1 MSDQKGL
8 QFRGKSTAE
17 WYITDPHK
25 PRRPILVT
33 DGSSVAAPSVAETVT
48 QIKVSSEQHGQ
59 SMEWL
64 APRRSMSEVVIEVPL
79 VGRLMRLRQAL
90 HLDGVSLR
98 TTSALLAVGILGF
111 GFVSLMS
118 GLRAQRVPVETQK
131 TTVAAVKGA
140 STATPSQII
149 QDLQSAGAK
158 PEAEAADTKGV
169 GVIAEDKPTDAVVA
183 RYVVASGHIKY
194 VSAPSIGIKQARV
207 MRSSVAENGSLDMP
221 KNIWDASWYD
231 ASSLP
236 LDRQGSVLLLGHVKG
251 ETSPGLFYDLYRIN
265 VGELIT
271 LTLGDGTVV
280 TYKVVSKQEV
290 LSDNIDGS
298 GLLTSKDSNIAS
310 LTLLTA
316 FGELNPVTGQYEKRQ
331 AVFAIRSN

>member
-1 MSDQKGL
+1 MQEQPGL

-17 WYITDPHK
+17 RYITDPHK

-33 DGSSVAAPSVAETVT
+33 DGSSVVTPSVAETVT
-48 QIKVSSEQHGQ
+48 QIKVSSELHGQ

-64 APRRSMSEVVIEVPL
+64 APRRSLPDVAVEAPKVS
-79 VGRLMRLRQAL
+79 RLKYLRRLL
-90 HLDGVSLR
+90 HLEGVSLR
-98 TTSALLAVGILGF
+98 TTAALLAVGMLGF

-118 GLRAQRVPVETQK
+118 GLRAQRIPVEAQK
-131 TTVAAVKGA
+131 TPIAVVKGA
-140 STATPSQII
+140 ATTTPSQVV
-149 QDLQSAGAK
+149 QDLQ
-158 PEAEAADTKGV
+158 AATVQPTTEKTDTKGV

-183 RYVVASGHIKY
+183 RYIVASGHIKY
-194 VSAPSIGIKQARV
+194 LSAPSIGIKQARV

-251 ETSPGLFYDLYRIN
+251 ETNPGLFYDLYRIN
-265 VGELIT
+265 VGELII
-271 LTLGDGTVV
+271 LTLGDGSVV
-280 TYKVVSKQEV
+280 TYKVVSKQDV
-290 LSDNIDGS
+290 LSDNIAET
-298 GLLTSKDSNIAS
+298 GLLTSKDSNQAS

-316 FGELNPVTGQYEKRQ
+316 FGEQNPLTGQYEKRQ